1 MRNLL
6 LALSLGAAFSLS
18 GCDIEDW
25 NSSDRFKEDFAQ
37 NYPMKPGGRLYLE
50 NFNGSVE
57 VRGWEKDTIDITG
70 TKYAATEDL
79 LKELKIDISATPDTV
94 RIRTI
99 RPTDRRANCGARY
112 VIRLP
117 KNVILDR
124 VESSNGSIRADNIAG
139 TARLRTSNGSVN
151 IWQLTGDID
160 VTTSNGSIEVGQ
172 FQGAAILHTSNARIK
187 AEGVRGAFEGTTT
200 NGSIDVNIAELDAG
214 KPLRLE
220 SSNASINVALD
231 KWKNNDIFADT
242 SNSSINLR
250 LPDGVN
256 AKLKATT
263 SNGSVTCDFD
273 VNVTSKAKTRLEG
286 VIGSGGPTITL
297 DSSNGNIRL
306 MKRI

>member
-1 MRNLL
+1 M
-6 LALSLGAAFSLS
+6 
-18 GCDIEDW
+18 
-25 NSSDRFKEDFAQ
+25 
-37 NYPMKPGGRLYLE
+37 
-50 NFNGSVE
+50 
-57 VRGWEKDTIDITG
+57 
-70 TKYAATEDL
+70 
-79 LKELKIDISATPDTV
+79 
-94 RIRTI
+94 
-99 RPTDRRANCGARY
+99 
-112 VIRLP
+112 
-117 KNVILDR
+117 
-124 VESSNGSIRADNIAG
+124 
-139 TARLRTSNGSVN
+139 N
-151 IWQLTGDID
+151 IWQLTGDVD
-160 VTTSNGSIEVGQ
+160 VTTSNGSIDVGQ
-172 FQGAAILHTSNARIK
+172 FQGAAILHTTNARIK

-273 VNVTSKAKTRLEG
+273 VCVTIKAKTRLEG

-306 MKRI
+306 MKKS